1 MRSRLDLWRKA
12 LRDGKVW
19 QRSLRLGLP
28 VGLLQ
33 VGINHGDTLL
43 RGAWSWSMA
52 CKLVASPS
60 LSIAIALASAAA
72 TFVTNPEKHHEKNP
86 P

>member
-1 MRSRLDLWRKA
+1 MKARLDLWQRA
-12 LRDGKVW
+12 LRDGNVW

-43 RGAWSWSMA
+43 QGVWSWRIA
-52 CKLVASPS
+52 CKVVASPS

-72 TFVTNPEKHHEKNP
+72 TFVANPKKDYEKNP
-86 P
+86 R